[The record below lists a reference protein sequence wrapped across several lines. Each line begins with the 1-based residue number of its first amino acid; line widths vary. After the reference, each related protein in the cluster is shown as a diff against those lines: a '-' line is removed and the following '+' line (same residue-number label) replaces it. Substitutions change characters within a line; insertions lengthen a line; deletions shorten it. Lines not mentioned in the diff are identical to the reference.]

1 MLICSLLDIAGLP
14 IVNSFLENIGVLSQ
28 AYYLEHATLYVT
40 DGSWKTIHPSKKG
53 VKEYVTEEVVTSSP
67 NELLY
72 VILLLI
78 NSKGI
83 SKRS

>member
-40 DGSWKTIHPSKKG
+40 DGSWKTVHPSKKG
-53 VKEYVTEEVVTSSP
+53 VK
-67 NELLY
+67 
-72 VILLLI
+72 
-78 NSKGI
+78 GD
-83 SKRS
+83 